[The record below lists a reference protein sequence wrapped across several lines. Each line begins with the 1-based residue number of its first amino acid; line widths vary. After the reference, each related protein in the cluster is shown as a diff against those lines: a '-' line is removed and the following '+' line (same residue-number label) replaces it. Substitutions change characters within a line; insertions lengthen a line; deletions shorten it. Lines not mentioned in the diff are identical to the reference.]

1 MVSGFRF
8 QVSAQP
14 PEDEVADVIDE
25 DTGFHQGTNELS
37 KGGKLSNNEY
47 RILNHPAVIGKAF
60 DRFL

>member
-1 MVSGFRF
+1 
-8 QVSAQP
+8 VSAQP